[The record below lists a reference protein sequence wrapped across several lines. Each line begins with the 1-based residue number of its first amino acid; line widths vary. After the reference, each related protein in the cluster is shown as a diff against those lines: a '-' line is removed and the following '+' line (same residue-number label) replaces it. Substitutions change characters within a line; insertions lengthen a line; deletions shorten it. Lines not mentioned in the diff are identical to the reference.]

1 MPSTELFER
10 DLWMFPNI
18 NFDAVKNFPL
28 HYHRHLEFLYITE
41 GEFHMDIG
49 GKRYHISKGDT
60 VLITPYILHS
70 YIKNSDCSRCIIVS
84 EPECLGYM
92 GDFFLKNHP
101 ICPIIPSDTV
111 KSIVPDIEE
120 KMLDIYKLCHIAPHY
135 EPIKGMRMIALIQ
148 DVFSRLCAS
157 YAFEDSKEYV
167 DNVYISA
174 LKLCCDNF
182 ADEAFGLDA
191 ISCELNVSPSTLQ
204 KLFAKNMH
212 MGVKEY
218 INYLR
223 AGNARSLIV
232 STNRSISS
240 IALSCGFGTIRS
252 FNRTFLKFYGVT
264 PGELRRPGKNSE

>member
-1 MPSTELFER
+1 MPSNELFER
-10 DLWMFPNI
+10 DLWVLPNI
-18 NFDAVKNFPL
+18 NFDSVKNFPL

-49 GKRYHISKGDT
+49 GKRYRISRGDT

-70 YIKNSDCSRCIIVS
+70 YIKNTDCSRCIIVS
-84 EPECLGYM
+84 EPECIGYM

-101 ICPIIPSDTV
+101 ICPVMPSGSV
-111 KSIVPDIEE
+111 KTIVPDIEE
-120 KMLDIYKLCHIAPHY
+120 KMRDIYNLCHTIPYH
-135 EPIKGMRMIALIQ
+135 EPIKQMRIIALIQ
-148 DVFSRLCAS
+148 DTFSRLCAS
-157 YAFEDSKEYV
+157 YVFEDSKKYV
-167 DNVYISA
+167 NNIYISA

-182 ADEAFGLDA
+182 SDEEFGLDM
-191 ISCELNVSPSTLQ
+191 ISRALNVSTSTVQ

-264 PGELRRPGKNSE
+264 PGELRRLGKNSE